1 MIKIIK
7 EKFFNLIKGQDGI
20 ALPSVLAMFAV
31 GSLLIVPSI
40 NYVATNL
47 HTGSIIREEFK
58 GIVAADTGVEDA
70 LWKVKTNASNF
81 LEPYTI
87 ADVNGLS
94 VDINI
99 DTVDTIWGEIV
110 ESGHHEEWIVTT
122 VNLTYNDGIY
132 DYTLSVSNNGSG
144 NIRVLKILI
153 DFPPGLDYEPYSTDS
168 EILDVEPEKMGAPES
183 GMALVWEGASAMIS
197 PDETVYHRFQLNGLE
212 GMEDEEGVG
221 VIKTQRDD
229 IGTVW
234 IGDVQP
240 YSITAEAKDGTETV
254 ITIRA
259 GVLQYYSLLEINSWQ
274 IIR

>member
-7 EKFFNLIKGQDGI
+7 EKFVNLIKGQDGI

-47 HTGSIIREEFK
+47 NTGSIIKEEFR
-58 GIVAADTGVEDA
+58 GIVAADTGIEDA
-70 LWKVKTNASNF
+70 LWNIKNDSPNF
-81 LEPYTI
+81 LEPYTLTDI
-87 ADVNGLS
+87 NGLS

-99 DTVDTIWGEIV
+99 DTVSTIWGEIV
-110 ESGHHEEWIVTT
+110 DSGHHAEWISTT
-122 VNLTYNDGIY
+122 ANLTYNAGIY
-132 DYTLSVSNNGSG
+132 DYTLAVSNNGSG

-153 DFPPGLDYEPYSTDS
+153 DFPPNLDYVDDSTDS
-168 EILDVEPEKMGAPES
+168 EILDVEPEKKGAPES
-183 GMALVWEGASAMIS
+183 GIALVWEGASAMIS
-197 PDETVYHRFQLNGLE
+197 PDETEYHYFQLYGPE
-212 GMEDEEGVG
+212 GMEDEEGIG

-254 ITIRA
+254 IIIRA
-259 GVLQYYSLLEINSWQ
+259 GVLQYYSLLEINSWK

>member
-1 MIKIIK
+1 
-7 EKFFNLIKGQDGI
+7 LIKGQDGI

-47 HTGSIIREEFK
+47 DTGSIIQEEFK

-70 LWKVKTNASNF
+70 LWNIKNDSPNF
-81 LEPYTI
+81 LEPYTLTDI
-87 ADVNGLS
+87 NGLS
-94 VDINI
+94 VDIDI
-99 DTVDTIWGEIV
+99 DKVNTIWGEIV
-110 ESGHHEEWIVTT
+110 ESGHHEDWIVTT
-122 VNLTYNDGIY
+122 TNVTYNAGIY

-168 EILDVEPEKMGAPES
+168 EILDFEPEKIGTPES
-183 GMALVWEGASAMIS
+183 GIALVWEGASPMIHS
-197 PDETVYHRFQLNGLE
+197 DETVYHYFQLNGPE
-212 GMEDEEGVG
+212 YVEDEEGVG
-221 VIKTQRDD
+221 IVKTQRED

-240 YSITAEAKDGTETV
+240 YSVTAEAKDGTGTV
-254 ITIRA
+254 VTIRA